1 MCLWATG
8 GAQRQAEEGDGWGSE
23 AARSLMDS
31 VTEMV
36 LESILGGPDLA
47 VRGQRA
53 AVVRGCCHP
62 HSCHLRQEGSSL
74 TFIREEGKGEGNQVA
89 ARGRGRWQPFM
100 PVIISEA
107 QTGHPG
113 VTVPLTRGVSSAG
126 PPCCSGSFTLYLSPS
141 QLPVPSSGQASRHWL
156 ELPLM
161 FNSLL
166 LSLKT
171 SS

>member
-1 MCLWATG
+1 MVGDVIWRELNLRGSRGAEEGWGGGGGQEVCLWATG

-74 TFIREEGKGEGNQVA
+74 DFHQRGGQ
-89 ARGRGRWQPFM
+89 GRGK
-100 PVIISEA
+100 
-107 QTGHPG
+107 
-113 VTVPLTRGVSSAG
+113 
-126 PPCCSGSFTLYLSPS
+126 SGGS
-141 QLPVPSSGQASRHWL
+141 QR
-156 ELPLM
+156 
-161 FNSLL
+161 
-166 LSLKT
+166 
-171 SS
+171 